1 MTLNVASILLWGFV
15 ATLLLTTTMAGSVAL
30 GLSRM
35 SIPFMLGT
43 MITPD
48 RNRAPLYGFVGHL
61 ANGWAFAFLYAVAF
75 ESLGRATWWLGSA
88 IGVVHA
94 LVVLVALMPV
104 LPGLH
109 PRMASEHHGP
119 EPTRALEP
127 PGFMALHYG
136 RRTPLVSLLAHVI
149 YGAVLGTFYQLLP

>member
-15 ATLLLTTTMAGSVAL
+15 ATLILTTVMAGSVAL

-43 MITPD
+43 MITAD

-61 ANGWAFAFLYAVAF
+61 MNGWVFAFLYGFTF
-75 ESLGRATWWLGSA
+75 ESLGRATWWLGGA
-88 IGVVHA
+88 VGVLHA
-94 LVVLVALMPV
+94 LVLLVALMPIF
-104 LPGLH
+104 PGLH

-136 RRTPLVSLLAHVI
+136 RRTPIVSIVAHVA
-149 YGAVLGTFYQLLP
+149 YGAILGTFYSLA